1 MRDFALLFNGNAVTV
16 FDITNE
22 NYDLHW
28 NYLYNADQN
37 TISFTLN
44 SGEHDL
50 ELTVPANNVSF
61 VRNFDTTKFNIF
73 SFISRVYGDVEIL
86 TSLDKEFTNVG
97 HKTRIKQKHGI

>member
-44 SGEHDL
+44 SGERDL
-50 ELTVPANNVSF
+50 ELTVPANN
-61 VRNFDTTKFNIF
+61 
-73 SFISRVYGDVEIL
+73 FISRVYGDVEIL